1 VSTRGPIVSWIGYKR
16 KREIDRTRDG
26 SIFTSTIERAR

>member
-1 VSTRGPIVSWIGYKR
+1 MRGPIDSWIDYKR

-26 SIFTSTIERAR
+26 SNFTSTIERTR